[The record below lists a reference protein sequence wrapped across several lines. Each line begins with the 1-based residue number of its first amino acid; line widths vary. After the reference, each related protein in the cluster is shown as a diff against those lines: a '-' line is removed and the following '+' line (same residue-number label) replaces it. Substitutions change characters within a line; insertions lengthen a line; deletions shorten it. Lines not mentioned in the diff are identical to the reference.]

1 MFLRLEM
8 ISLYA
13 TLMTDTLTVMS
24 CPSLFVP
31 QLIIGGV
38 SMGMYAGNRPRA
50 SLNTSNESHVDLSL
64 TTAIC
69 SVYFFFLTEKD
80 TFLLLQDKYKKKE
93 RKCFYFTNSSKPIG
107 FFPSYKSLEK
117 CEVII
122 SSGSFRY
129 NDF

>member
-24 CPSLFVP
+24 CPTLFVP

-50 SLNTSNESHVDLSL
+50 SLNTSNESHVDLYL

-80 TFLLLQDKYKKKE
+80 IFLLLQDKYKK
-93 RKCFYFTNSSKPIG
+93 RKGNVFISRTPQSPLASFLAISPL
-107 FFPSYKSLEK
+107 KSVK
-117 CEVII
+117 
-122 SSGSFRY
+122 
-129 NDF
+129 